1 MTCRSVLGWAAVAVA
16 ASAAEPDSREALVTA
31 AAAFTRQ
38 GKLAQAL
45 SDPASAAAAV
55 VSSAHCH
62 YTLARHFLY
71 DLLLI
76 QQRICTARKATFAAA
91 SPTAVD
97 CARLAA
103 DSDSSRSDDD
113 DADSANDS
121 ESDSDV
127 SVLQEQRQPSA
138 AQGSSTQE
146 LRNSAQSHADAA
158 KDRLAVWLQ
167 YGSVHG
173 DTPAQIHA
181 HLCLAQVA
189 ALQVQLNET
198 AGGSSST
205 AAASS
210 SNSRGLASSLQS
222 SVKGLAAVA
231 AAATAVSALQRH
243 TTAALALCADSGAV
257 LLQGAVQACIDAL

>member
-16 ASAAEPDSREALVTA
+16 ASAAESDSREALVTA

-45 SDPASAAAAV
+45 SDTASAAAAA
-55 VSSAHCH
+55 VSCAHCH

-71 DLLLI
+71 DLLLM
-76 QQRICTARKATFAAA
+76 QQRKACSAAVASAAA
-91 SPTAVD
+91 AAAALV
-97 CARLAA
+97 A

-113 DADSANDS
+113 DADSASDS

-127 SVLQEQRQPSA
+127 SVSQVQRQPSA
-138 AQGSSTQE
+138 AQGSSTEE
-146 LRNSAQSHADAA
+146 LRSSAQAHADAA
-158 KDRLAVWLQ
+158 KDRLTVWLQ
-167 YGSVHG
+167 YGTVHG
-173 DTPAQIHA
+173 DAPAQIHA

-189 ALQVQLNET
+189 ALQVQLNDA
-198 AGGSSST
+198 AGGSSGT
-205 AAASS
+205 AAAST

-243 TTAALALCADSGAV
+243 TTTALALCADSGAV